1 MTIDWSKA
9 PEGATHYD
17 CRPHATP
24 AFMQKIPDDSQRW
37 NYWNRDGE
45 LIYYGFMPEDQVAQM
60 VQRPSAWTGEAL
72 PPVGTVCLF
81 NSNAMHEPDWHH
93 LLPLGEDLEVV
104 IIAHALQPG
113 SGLKVA
119 VFTFNVEGGIQ
130 VEMGVREMF
139 RPVRTA
145 EQVAADEKRAE
156 IEAIVAAFRYT
167 AGQCTHCLPYSS
179 AERLYEI
186 GVRLQVAP

>member
-24 AFMQKIPDDSQRW
+24 VFMQKIPDDSQRW
-37 NYWNRDGE
+37 NYWNRDGK

-60 VQRPSAWTGEAL
+60 VQRPAAWAGEG
-72 PPVGTVCLF
+72 PPPIGTVCEAKMPPRGVQMAIKEWTWRKVEVVRLNNGVRASEREVLVF
-81 NSNAMHEPDWHH
+81 
-93 LLPLGEDLEVV
+93 DLENTAPAWVDE
-104 IIAHALQPG
+104 L
-113 SGLKVA
+113 
-119 VFTFNVEGGIQ
+119 
-130 VEMGVREMF
+130 
-139 RPVRTA
+139 RPIRTA
-145 EQVAADEKRAE
+145 EQIAADEKRAG

-167 AGQCTHCLPYSS
+167 VEQCTHCLPYSS

-186 GVRLQVAP
+186 GVRLRVPQ

>member
-1 MTIDWSKA
+1 MKIDWSKA
-9 PEGATHYD
+9 PDGATHYD

-60 VQRPSAWTGEAL
+60 VSRPQVWNGEGL
-72 PPVGTVCLF
+72 PPVGAELEAGFAFEDFEKWHKGVCIAVGECPEGREEF
-81 NSNAMHEPDWHH
+81 CVVRFGKKIAMYTM
-93 LLPLGEDLEVV
+93 
-104 IIAHALQPG
+104 AHG
-113 SGLKVA
+113 R
-119 VFTFNVEGGIQ
+119 
-130 VEMGVREMF
+130 M
-139 RPVRTA
+139 RPIRTA
-145 EQVAADEKRAE
+145 EQIAADEKRAD

-167 AGQCTHCLPYSS
+167 AGQCTYCLPYSS